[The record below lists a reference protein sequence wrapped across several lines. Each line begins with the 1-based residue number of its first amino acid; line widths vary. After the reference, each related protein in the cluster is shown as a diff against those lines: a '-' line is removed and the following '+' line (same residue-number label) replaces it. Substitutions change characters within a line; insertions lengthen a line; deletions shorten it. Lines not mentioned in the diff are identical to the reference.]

1 MERKL
6 KLWNLNQL
14 KKNIPHL
21 NYNDARFPILGAAV
35 QRRAGNA
42 RHDSVA
48 WGYARAADQ
57 LGVDILQN
65 CEVTGVKRNK
75 GRIEQFRNFPRFN
88 QSKKNWF
95 CRGRKHFATL
105 GNG

>member
-1 MERKL
+1 M
-6 KLWNLNQL
+6 
-14 KKNIPHL
+14 
-21 NYNDARFPILGAAV
+21 GAAV

-75 GRIEQFRNFPRFN
+75 GRIESLQTSRGEIKA
-88 QSKKNWF
+88 KKNWF
-95 CRGRKHFATL
+95 CRGRKYFATL
-105 GNG
+105 GNGRIGKPSY

>member
-1 MERKL
+1 MK
-6 KLWNLNQL
+6 
-14 KKNIPHL
+14 
-21 NYNDARFPILGAAV
+21 DARFPIIGAAV

-65 CEVTGVKRNK
+65 CEVSR
-75 GRIEQFRNFPRFN
+75 
-88 QSKKNWF
+88 SKK
-95 CRGRKHFATL
+95 K
-105 GNG
+105 